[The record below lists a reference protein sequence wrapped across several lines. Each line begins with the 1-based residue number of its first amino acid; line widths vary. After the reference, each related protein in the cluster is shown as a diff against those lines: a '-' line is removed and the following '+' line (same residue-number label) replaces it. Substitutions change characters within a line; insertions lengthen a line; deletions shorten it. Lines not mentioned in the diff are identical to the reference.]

1 METKPPVPASSAHQ
15 PRAGHFYIYLISQV
29 LVKESWRTRTGGVS
43 ICCWNPCAR
52 GQRQPRVFLPYGE
65 GHSPSCTTWC
75 LMDFT
80 EKCHPHRISE
90 ITQLT
95 TNEQPAP
102 GDDQDWDIRI
112 WLKVLCFHPER
123 PRFRGVNVHPRST
136 RLQREVAALLEAS
149 KCFYLY

>member
-1 METKPPVPASSAHQ
+1 MCLSVVEIHVQEAKDNPGFFFPMEKGTVPLA
-15 PRAGHFYIYLISQV
+15 PLDV
-29 LVKESWRTRTGGVS
+29 SWILLRSVIHT
-43 ICCWNPCAR
+43 
-52 GQRQPRVFLPYGE
+52 
-65 GHSPSCTTWC
+65 
-75 LMDFT
+75 
-80 EKCHPHRISE
+80 ISE

-112 WLKVLCFHPER
+112 WLKVLCFHPEK